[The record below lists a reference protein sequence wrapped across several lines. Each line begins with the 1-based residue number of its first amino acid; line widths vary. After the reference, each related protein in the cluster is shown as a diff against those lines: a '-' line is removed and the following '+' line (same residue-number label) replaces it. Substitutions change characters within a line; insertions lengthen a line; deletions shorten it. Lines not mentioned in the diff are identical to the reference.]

1 MHRNLLSTP
10 KPLYAGVPQGSVL
23 GPLLFLIY
31 VNDVA
36 DNMVTFCRLFADD
49 NSLQHSSHN
58 MKRIEKDLNKDLNA
72 LEIWSKK
79 WLLKFNPSKTKV
91 IMFSTKK
98 HIEYPKLLFQQCEL
112 DFITEHKHLGV
123 LFSHDAS
130 WSPHID
136 NILSIAYK
144 KLSLLK
150 KLKFKVN
157 RKTLSLMYTSFI
169 RPQLEYASVVWGCC
183 QQGDSDKLEKLQL
196 YAARIVTGL
205 TTIAS
210 KDSLYF
216 ETGWEPL
223 SCRRQEARLKTM
235 FKLHN
240 NLVPEYLM
248 DILPNMRCNTSIYS
262 TRNSQN
268 YDIPKCRLQTYKST
282 FIPTVVNEWNS
293 IPLETRNLQSMSKFK
308 SKISNKKSRSA
319 PPSYFDYGNRR
330 LNVLQTRLR
339 HNCVLNNDLFR
350 CNLISSPLCTCGK
363 VEDTY
368 HYFFVC
374 PKYANARNEFFT

>member
-1 MHRNLLSTP
+1 M
-10 KPLYAGVPQGSVL
+10 
-23 GPLLFLIY
+23 
-31 VNDVA
+31 VNK
-36 DNMVTFCRLFADD
+36 L
-49 NSLQHSSHN
+49 NSL
-58 MKRIEKDLNKDLNA
+58 
-72 LEIWSKK
+72 
-79 WLLKFNPSKTKV
+79 
-91 IMFSTKK
+91 
-98 HIEYPKLLFQQCEL
+98 Y
-112 DFITEHKHLGV
+112 
-123 LFSHDAS
+123 
-130 WSPHID
+130 
-136 NILSIAYK
+136 
-144 KLSLLK
+144 
-150 KLKFKVN
+150 
-157 RKTLSLMYTSFI
+157 
-169 RPQLEYASVVWGCC
+169 EYASVVWGCC

-374 PKYANARNEFFT
+374 PKYVNARNEFLNKFLQFDKIHILDTHVLLWGVESLSAAENERLFSFVQTFIKHSGRFPC